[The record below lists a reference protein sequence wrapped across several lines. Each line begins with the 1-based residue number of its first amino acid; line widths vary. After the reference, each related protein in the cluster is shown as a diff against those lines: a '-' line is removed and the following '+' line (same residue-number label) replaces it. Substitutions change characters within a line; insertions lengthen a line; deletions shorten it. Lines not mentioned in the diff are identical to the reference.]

1 MRAAAYR
8 HAVRMVSLGF
18 RDTRSFTHKAQAMV
32 HAEVALPEDAPEW
45 AENAFG
51 HAAFADALRL
61 VRADVQAQGSDMS
74 EAAMQ
79 QAAMARVS
87 ERLWQAVEHGEHR
100 LNKFP
105 TRARYARSL
114 TVALPRELDQAAQ
127 IALMQGYVRASFSDR
142 GMVAD
147 WVIHDKS
154 DGNPHA
160 HIMLT
165 TRDLGARTGAANG
178 ATGTPETFFQ
188 TCARTGHST
197 PTWRL
202 SGAGLTSA
210 LTTVQTMRGGFTWS
224 RTAIIRMWPVMRDA
238 RAKSRAKRTGAR
250 MWRMTTRSI
259 CSSTRSIFWWWCRR
273 SGRCLPGA
281 IS

>member
-1 MRAAAYR
+1 MLRDRMATFYLDAAIISASTGSSAVRAAAYR
-8 HAVRMVSLGF
+8 HAVRMVSQAF
-18 RDTRSFTHKAQAMV
+18 TETTSFTHKAQAMV

-87 ERLWQAVEHGEHR
+87 EQLWNAVEHGENR

-165 TRDLGARTGAANG
+165 TRDLGSRGLGPQTARL
-178 ATGTPETFFQ
+178 ERQ
-188 TCARTGHST
+188 
-197 PTWRL
+197 
-202 SGAGLTSA
+202 
-210 LTTVQTMRGGFTWS
+210 
-224 RTAIIRMWPVMRDA
+224 
-238 RAKSRAKRTGAR
+238 
-250 MWRMTTRSI
+250 
-259 CSSTRSIFWWWCRR
+259 RR
-273 SGRCLPGA
+273 SFRPALGLGTARQPGA
-281 IS
+281 